1 VFFVFFVFFVLNVS
15 FSVTADLLA
24 SARRFR
30 LRWAPVSGIWQKL
43 GIGRGAQGRATPVS
57 SRPSLVERY
66 FWIVL
71 WRAPHE
77 WERRESTRAAE
88 DGQSLAGRLFAST
101 EFRNLY
107 KRVRDKPVEADRLAQ
122 LEPSLQ
128 KLGTDAE
135 FMDEAYETLLGR
147 PVDDSGR
154 WFYSSALAA
163 GQTRT
168 SVLVAILQSAELADR
183 HRALSPV
190 EGLIPRD
197 IQLCEL
203 VNPAKWDN
211 PDWLAQ
217 LTSLAVV
224 PPDKTCMHRKG
235 YELTQ
240 LIFGLTR
247 LGHVRP
253 ETRVLS
259 VGAGHEPVL
268 YWLANRVRKVVATDL
283 YSGFWEREGAMEG
296 DSGVLTDPASWA
308 PFRYRQERLV
318 FTRMAGQT
326 LGFRDRTFDVVY
338 SLSSIE
344 HFGGLPAAKAAVAE
358 MARVLVP
365 GGILALATDYCL
377 DGTRHFE
384 AFAPDEVHELIRH
397 PDLRLVQPIDEG
409 VWQRYQYEAVDMAL
423 NPRLTPHLVVLD
435 RGALFTSVMVFLER
449 VGT

>member
-1 VFFVFFVFFVLNVS
+1 V
-15 FSVTADLLA
+15 
-24 SARRFR
+24 
-30 LRWAPVSGIWQKL
+30 GIWQTL
-43 GIGRGAQGRATPVS
+43 EGIGRWSKGRATPAA
-57 SRPSLVERY
+57 SRPGMVERF
-66 FWIVL
+66 FWLVL

-77 WERRESTRAAE
+77 WERHESTRAAE
-88 DGQSLAGRLFAST
+88 DRHSLARRLFAST

-107 KRVRDKPVEADRLAQ
+107 KRVRDEPVEADQLAQ
-122 LEPSLQ
+122 VEPAFQ
-128 KLGTDAE
+128 KLGTNAE
-135 FMDEAYETLLGR
+135 FIDEAYETLLGR
-147 PVDDSGR
+147 EVDDSGS

-168 SVLVAILQSAELADR
+168 SVLVALLQSAELADR
-183 HRALSPV
+183 HRELSPV

-197 IQLCEL
+197 VQLCEL

-211 PDWLAQ
+211 PDWLSL

-240 LIFGLTR
+240 LLFGLTR

-268 YWLANRVRKVVATDL
+268 YWLANRVRRVVATDL
-283 YSGFWEREGAMEG
+283 YTGFWEHEGALEG
-296 DSGVLTDPASWA
+296 DSGVLTNPASWA

-318 FTRMAGQT
+318 FTRMAGQK
-326 LGFRDRTFDVVY
+326 LGFRDQTFDVVY

-344 HFGGLPAAKAAVAE
+344 HFGGLAAAKEAVSD

-365 GGILALATDYCL
+365 GGVLALATDYCL
-377 DGTRHFE
+377 NGTRHFE
-384 AFAPDEVHELIRH
+384 AFAPEDVHELVRH

-409 VWQRYQYEAVDMAL
+409 VWQRYQYQAVDMAL
-423 NPRLTPHLVVLD
+423 TPLLTPHLVVLD

-449 VGT
+449 V